1 MARSEVLPA
10 VFAMADAHQAFSNRD
25 VRRVAVGGVAQHDVV
40 AAVGRVSPTDRERE
54 RERERRSRSFE
65 LRRTNVDRSAVRI
78 QDSTT
83 TRANYG
89 PKKKEFGGD

>member
-54 RERERRSRSFE
+54 REEVPILRVETNERRSERCENSGFDDHESE
-65 LRRTNVDRSAVRI
+65 LWAQEEGI
-78 QDSTT
+78 Q
-83 TRANYG
+83 R
-89 PKKKEFGGD
+89 